1 MIIESLLDCDL
12 YKITMLRVYFH
23 RFPNVSARFEFKC
36 RTPDIVFT
44 KEMIAEISDEIDN
57 LCSLRFKEDELKW
70 IYDLYYMR
78 ERSAGFIEFLRMYKL
93 NRDYIRIEENPFR
106 IYAQGPIFQSS
117 MFEIFVLAIVNEVYY
132 KHSGFSDGT
141 VLKDGLERLDKK
153 IELLKKHPI
162 LFADFGTRRRF
173 SKLWQERVM
182 EKLNSQL
189 PRSVFGGSSNMFFA
203 KKYKMPAIGTFAH
216 EFVQLGQ
223 ALDSVTLASSQKN
236 QFQVWADE
244 YRASLGTCLSDCLG
258 FDYFL
263 KDFDKYFANLFDGV
277 RQDSG
282 DPYEC
287 GRKLIEHYK
296 KCKIDPLTKTLC
308 FSDSLNIES
317 AIKLNEY
324 FKDKIKVSF
333 GIGTNITNDVGLPQ
347 LNIVFKMTEANKK
360 PVAKLSDTPEK
371 MMCGDLS
378 YVRYLRETI
387 ERELSRDKQKQNF
400 V

>member
-12 YKITMLRVYFH
+12 YKITMLRTYFH
-23 RFPNVSARFEFKC
+23 RFPNAITRFEFKC
-36 RTPDIVFT
+36 RTPDIEFT
-44 KEMIAEISDEIDN
+44 KEMVKEISSEIDN
-57 LCSLRFKEDELKW
+57 LCCIRFKEDELKW
-70 IYDLYYMR
+70 IYELYYMR
-78 ERSAGFIEFLRMYKL
+78 EQAIGFIEFLRMYKL
-93 NRDYIRIEENPFR
+93 NRDYIHIEENPFR
-106 IYAQGPIFQSS
+106 VYAEGPIFQAS

-132 KHSGFSDGT
+132 KHKGFAD
-141 VLKDGLERLDKK
+141 KDISKAGFDRLSQK
-153 IELLKKHPI
+153 IKLLKENPI

-173 SKLWQERVM
+173 SKNWQEQIIKTLKN
-182 EKLNSQL
+182 EL
-189 PRSVFGGSSNMFFA
+189 PVSVFGGTSNMFFA
-203 KKYKMPAIGTFAH
+203 KKYDLPAIGTFAH

-287 GRKLIEHYK
+287 GDKLIKHYK
-296 KCKIDPLTKTLC
+296 KCKIDPMTKTLC
-308 FSDSLNIES
+308 FSDNLSIES
-317 AIKLNEY
+317 AVKLNDY
-324 FKDKIKVSF
+324 FKNRIKISF
-333 GIGTNITNDVGLPQ
+333 GIGTNITNDVGLPH
-347 LNIVFKMTEANKK
+347 LNIVFKMTEANNK

-371 MMCGDLS
+371 IMCNDVS
-378 YVRYLRETI
+378 YIKYLQDTI
-387 ERELSRDKQKQNF
+387 NRELKRIGQK
-400 V
+400 